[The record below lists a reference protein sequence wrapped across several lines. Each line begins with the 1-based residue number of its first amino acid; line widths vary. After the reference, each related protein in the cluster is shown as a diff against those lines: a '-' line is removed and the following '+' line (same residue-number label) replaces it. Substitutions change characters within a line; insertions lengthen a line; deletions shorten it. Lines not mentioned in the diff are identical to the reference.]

1 MHNVLGALALLA
13 PVLAAPTLDTMCA
26 EWQPVVGIDT
36 TAPLSSLSGSCSTG
50 RDILSVGACVFPP
63 YSMGTNSYQYM
74 EPPFEDP
81 LRPGHGE
88 PGLPDAFTGW
98 TGRLL
103 LDGEVVLA
111 SRSRWCAHRVEREA
125 EHRGVRV
132 RTSVSL
138 AAAGTNDTGGAGN
151 TRALLF
157 GISLEVLE
165 PRPVAMPM
173 PTSVPASSSSSLSL
187 PSPPSP
193 PSPPTPD
200 EPRAQPSSPLPLRL
214 SVELQGLAR
223 RFTNQSAWT
232 FAHPTVLQNE
242 TGQFAVAAAT
252 RSLLGKRRGV
262 LVTDTRSTAVTALVV
277 SRAADDLVMSP
288 SVAGSPVP
296 LVGGRA
302 DYELNLHGSAWP
314 LDRHVKGAGLF
325 ELGLAVA
332 VGDDAE
338 SAEAEATRL
347 AGSDAAFGSAQAE
360 AGQLWEARWQD
371 AFTAGNAR
379 YSGHLPSVEGDP
391 DVARVYYLSAL
402 SFLALER
409 RVVDPHVAWKQAYT
423 TGGPRTGVTT

>member
-1 MHNVLGALALLA
+1 MHYVLGALALLA

-36 TAPLSSLSGSCSTG
+36 TAPLSSLSGSCTTG

-63 YSMGTNSYQYM
+63 YAMGTNAYQYM

-138 AAAGTNDTGGAGN
+138 AAAGANDTGSAGN
-151 TRALLF
+151 TRAVLF

-173 PTSVPASSSSSLSL
+173 PASVPASSS
-187 PSPPSP
+187 
-193 PSPPTPD
+193 
-200 EPRAQPSSPLPLRL
+200 PRSSPLPLRL

-223 RFTNQSAWT
+223 RFTNQSVWT

-252 RSLLGKRRGV
+252 RTLLGKRRGV

-302 DYELNLHGSAWP
+302 DYELNLHGSAGP
-314 LDRHVKGAGLF
+314 RAGPSALNRHVKGAAKGAGIF

-332 VGDDAE
+332 VGNDAE

-347 AGSDAAFGSAQAE
+347 AGSSAAFGSAQAE

-409 RVVDPHVAWKQAYT
+409 RVVDPHVAWAQAYT